1 METQLAVASEN
12 KKVERKELMMV
23 ARLVFEMVRL
33 LGTEMAEKTVSLMVA
48 WLELWKVLL
57 MGKRTVVWKGL
68 MKAGQMAFQKA
79 V

>member
-33 LGTEMAEKTVSLMVA
+33 LGTEMVARTVSLKVA
-48 WLELWKVLL
+48 RLVLRKVV
-57 MGKRTVVWKGL
+57 MMDKRTVGLTVL
-68 MKAGQMAFQKA
+68 MKAGKMAFQWA
-79 V
+79 A